1 MSAGEEE
8 EMRKGKEGS
17 WPKLI
22 VEEIEKLS
30 DYCLQNAG
38 ELIQEA
44 GILLK
49 HKRYA
54 RSYALSVVAMEEISK
69 RELLWE
75 AIWLGDDKQKWEEFW
90 GKFKSHRVKLSQM
103 LKNYIDIT
111 ISKRADTPRKV
122 LDDYLSKV
130 AKSKAKSQTEAYY
143 FDRCKQRAF
152 YVDAVAGKLI
162 APSQYI
168 PRKTAQGMLKWAE
181 HYLEIHRGF
190 KPTREEVN
198 SRLAIKNDMKEGE
211 NFIDYWYRK
220 RGLIKP

>member
-1 MSAGEEE
+1 
-8 EMRKGKEGS
+8 MRKGKKGS
-17 WPKLI
+17 WPKLS

-44 GILLK
+44 GILLQ

-75 AIWLGDDKQKWEEFW
+75 AIWLGDDKQKWRKFW
-90 GKFKSHRVKLSQM
+90 EKFKSHRVKLSQM

-111 ISKRADTPRKV
+111 ISKKADTPRKV
-122 LDDYLSKV
+122 LDDYLSKM
-130 AKSKAKSQTEAYY
+130 AKAQAKSQTEASY
-143 FDRCKQRAF
+143 FDSSKQWAL
-152 YVDAVAGKLI
+152 YVDSVEGKI
-162 APSQYI
+162 TVPSQYI
-168 PRKTAQGMLKWAE
+168 PRKLAQGMLKWAE
-181 HYLEIHRGF
+181 YYLEIHRRF
-190 KPTREEVN
+190 KPTSEEIN